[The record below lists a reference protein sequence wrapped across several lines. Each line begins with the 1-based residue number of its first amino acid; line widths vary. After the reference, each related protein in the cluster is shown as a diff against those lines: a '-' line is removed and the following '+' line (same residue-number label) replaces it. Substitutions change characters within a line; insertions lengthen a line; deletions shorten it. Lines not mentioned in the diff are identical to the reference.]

1 MNEKITSLLLICL
14 VALSI
19 VYGCSSTALSKHT
32 TRSVDA
38 VPFGP
43 TTVAED
49 PCQNAKLSHLKPNLD
64 ILGDSVDD
72 VRPH

>member
-19 VYGCSSTALSKHT
+19 VYGCSNTALPSHEAL
-32 TRSVDA
+32 SVDG
-38 VPFGP
+38 VSSGP
-43 TTVAED
+43 TTIAED
-49 PCQNAKLSHLKPNLD
+49 LGKNAKLSCPKPNLD
-64 ILGDSVDD
+64 ILGDPVDD